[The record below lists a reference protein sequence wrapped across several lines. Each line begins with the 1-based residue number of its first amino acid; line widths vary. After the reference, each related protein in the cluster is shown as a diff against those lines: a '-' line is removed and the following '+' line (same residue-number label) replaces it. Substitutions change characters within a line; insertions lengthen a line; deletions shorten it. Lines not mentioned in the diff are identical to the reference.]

1 MAITTFYVVKGGM
14 FSVVIT
20 EVLQFCLL
28 SVASLAIGIIA
39 MMRVSPEA
47 LRKAVPAG
55 WDQIFFGWHLNLDWS
70 GLISAVNTKIQSD
83 GYSIFGYFFMMML
96 DRKSTRLNSS

>member
-28 SVASLAIGIIA
+28 SIASLAIGIIA
-39 MMRVSPEA
+39 MVRVSPEA
-47 LRKAVPAG
+47 LRRRRSRGIAPEG
-55 WDQIFFGWHLNLDWS
+55 SRRQ
-70 GLISAVNTKIQSD
+70 T
-83 GYSIFGYFFMMML
+83 
-96 DRKSTRLNSS
+96 